1 MLTQKFA
8 QFLTNRLQ
16 SLLETP
22 NLEDR
27 DFAMALTS
35 AYFLLL
41 IAGVAFMLLQSLVK
55 KKQLEHLFFAI
66 FCGSMAFV
74 AAQQLSAD
82 ALGPYQYLVGIGACA
97 TCNAMWLTA
106 KSLFSGEDSISK
118 RHILFAVV
126 LTALI
131 LIDNS
136 MRMANE
142 LSVLSSSAYSLFG
155 NSLSEIINLLSSTV
169 LLLICWEAIK
179 GINNKSKDEFWQRVL
194 FLGSAVVGIVLCTV
208 VAKAFV
214 SPESLAVVFPWLVV
228 ISALQVMTVTQGI
241 LWWQQFNNT
250 VEVAEPIVD
259 CHEGEIIN
267 IEPSLISG
275 INTLLNKDKRYLTPN
290 LKMIDLANELKVS
303 EYKISRV
310 IRYHFD
316 APNFNHYINRLRI
329 EHAKEIL
336 EQPESQ
342 QWSILSIALESGFSS
357 LATFNRVFKKQ
368 LGYTPNEHRKSVQ
381 LRPTSA
387 KDGTLAH

>member
-1 MLTQKFA
+1 
-8 QFLTNRLQ
+8 
-16 SLLETP
+16 
-22 NLEDR
+22 
-27 DFAMALTS
+27 MALTT

-41 IAGVAFMLLQSLVK
+41 SSGLLLMLLQALVK
-55 KKQLEHLFFAI
+55 KKKLEHLFFAI

-74 AAQQLSAD
+74 AAQQLGAET
-82 ALGPYQYLVGIGACA
+82 LGPYQYLMGIGACA

-126 LTALI
+126 IAALI
-131 LIDNS
+131 VIDNS
-136 MRMANE
+136 IRMANE
-142 LSVLSSSAYSLFG
+142 LSVLSSSTYSIFG

-169 LLLICWEAIK
+169 LLLICWEALK
-179 GINNKSKDEFWQRVL
+179 GINNKPKDEFWQRAL
-194 FLGSAVVGIVLCTV
+194 FLGSALVGIVLCTV

-214 SPESLAVVFPWLVV
+214 PSEKLPVIFPWLVV
-228 ISALQVMTVTQGI
+228 VSALQVMLVTQGI
-241 LWWQQFNNT
+241 LWWRLFKKT
-250 VEVAEPIVD
+250 DKAVKPVVD
-259 CHEGEIIN
+259 WNGGELQN

-275 INTLLNKDKRYLTPN
+275 INTLLNKEKRYLTQN

-303 EYKISRV
+303 EYKISRA

-329 EHAKEIL
+329 EHAKKLL
-336 EQPESQ
+336 EQSESQ
-342 QWSILSIALESGFSS
+342 HWSILSIALESGFSS

-381 LRPTSA
+381 LRSMDTQ
-387 KDGTLAH
+387 DGTLAH